1 MTTVGLGG
9 GLTPFP
15 LRKSLNLPNPFLSPA
30 PKTKPPIYRGFF
42 QASENTA
49 RTSRVDLELYYGFTV
64 LRGLRSFF
72 PRLSYPLYIGGFLF
86 HNVSY

>member
-42 QASENTA
+42 KPLKTQPVRHAWTWSCIT
-49 RTSRVDLELYYGFTV
+49 VLPFYGF
-64 LRGLRSFF
+64 
-72 PRLSYPLYIGGFLF
+72 LSLFSPCVFTPYI
-86 HNVSY
+86 